1 MLRRQKVLLID
12 DSLLTHRVVRARI
25 EDLGVDILDAYTGTQ
40 GMDMARREQPD
51 LVMLDVNL
59 GDESGFQLC
68 ADLKQ
73 DPATVHIPIIFISGA
88 EDTFNKVKAFDLG
101 AVDFVIKPFDPAEL
115 RARVRAALKT
125 KELMD
130 LLTTQAQLDGLTGL
144 HNRGYFDKRLT
155 QEISASRRYGRSVG
169 LLMIDV
175 DHFKL
180 INDQFGHPKG
190 DEVLRKLADMI
201 RSVVRESDI
210 ACRYGGEEMAVIL
223 AESSPS
229 DSYHAGLRLIEEIR
243 ENKELVALLGRP
255 VTVSIGAACATPDKT
270 MTADGLLREADKAL
284 YRAKKSGRDRVAT
297 AFDPNAS
304 AA

>member
-12 DSLLTHRVVRARI
+12 DSQLIHRVVRARI
-25 EDLGVDILDAYTGTQ
+25 EDLGVDVVDAFSGRE
-40 GMDMARREQPD
+40 GMEMARKEQPD
-51 LVMLDVNL
+51 LILLDVDL
-59 GDESGFQLC
+59 GGETGFEIC
-68 ADLKQ
+68 ALLKQ

-130 LLTTQAQLDGLTGL
+130 MLTTQAQLDGLTGL
-144 HNRGYFDKRLT
+144 HNRGYFDKRLM
-155 QEISASRRYGRSVG
+155 QEISAGRRYGRAVG

-175 DHFKL
+175 DHFKT

-190 DEVLRKLADMI
+190 DEVLRKLADLI

-243 ENKELVALLGRP
+243 KDAELFAMLGRS
-255 VTVSIGAACATPDKT
+255 VTVSIGAACAMPDK
-270 MTADGLLREADKAL
+270 AVSPESLLREADKAL
-284 YRAKKSGRDRVAT
+284 YRAKAQGRDRVAT
-297 AFDPNAS
+297 AFDPNTN

>member
-12 DSLLTHRVVRARI
+12 DSQLTHRVVRARI
-25 EDLGVDILDAYTGTQ
+25 EDLGVEVIDAFTGRD
-40 GMDMARREQPD
+40 GIEMARSEQPD
-51 LVMLDVNL
+51 LVLLDVDL
-59 GDESGFQLC
+59 GGQTGFEIC
-68 ADLKQ
+68 ANLKQ

-88 EDTFNKVKAFDLG
+88 ESTFNKVKAFDLG

-130 LLTTQAQLDGLTGL
+130 MLTTQAQLDGLTGL
-144 HNRGYFDKRLT
+144 HNRGYFDKRLL
-155 QEISASRRYGRSVG
+155 QEISAGRRYGRAVG

-175 DHFKL
+175 DHFKT

-190 DEVLRKLADMI
+190 DEVLRKLADLI

-223 AESSPS
+223 AETSPS

-243 ENKELVALLGRP
+243 NDAELLALLGRP
-255 VTVSIGAACATPDKT
+255 VTVSIGAACALPDKPVSPES
-270 MTADGLLREADKAL
+270 LLREADKAL
-284 YRAKKSGRDRVAT
+284 YRAKAQGRDRVAT
-297 AFDPNAS
+297 AFDPNTN